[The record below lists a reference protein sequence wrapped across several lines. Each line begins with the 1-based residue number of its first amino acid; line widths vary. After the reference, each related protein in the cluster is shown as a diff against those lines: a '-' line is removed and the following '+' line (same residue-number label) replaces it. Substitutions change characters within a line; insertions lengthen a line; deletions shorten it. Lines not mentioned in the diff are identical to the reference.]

1 MPLSQPGTLD
11 GAATR
16 ADGGASVT
24 DFATA
29 TTAAVTVTHTRRAAA
44 ARWWRSAVH
53 GVKPRAIG
61 FIGRLVVRGVQ
72 RDLRHCFDASLV
84 DQEANRLAQRFM
96 QRYRQADE
104 GGRLALLQSVANESA
119 RHDFESKRFVD
130 YLDSPRIR
138 FFKRFSTSPDGLE
151 FLVRLRA
158 DMLRQS
164 SRIVGLVRLEEDLA
178 SLFGIWFDVGFLEL
192 RRITWDS
199 PASLLEKLMR
209 YEAVHPITSWNDLR
223 RRLAEDR
230 QCYAFFHP
238 RMDQEPLIFVEVALV
253 DQLSQDIGSL
263 LDEAASIVEETRRRW
278 AVFYSI
284 SNTQFG
290 LRGVSFG
297 NFLLKRAI
305 ARVQGDFPR
314 LERFATLSPI
324 PGLAAW
330 VGALSAEKAERILGT
345 ERALLLGKENGG
357 PMSLEGQDL
366 SQWLSQI
373 EEPQPPKSARREI
386 GLRLAAFYLV
396 REQRNGQPRDPVA
409 RFHFGNGAQIERL
422 NWRADASE
430 KAQRESF
437 GIMVN
442 YRYVVTD
449 LDENL
454 ARARTGT
461 PRSSRAIAQLL

>member
-1 MPLSQPGTLD
+1 METSPAPLSHPGPLD
-11 GAATR
+11 GTTVAAP
-16 ADGGASVT
+16 VT
-24 DFATA
+24 PN
-29 TTAAVTVTHTRRAAA
+29 RRAAA
-44 ARWWRSAVH
+44 VKWWRSAVR
-53 GVKPRAIG
+53 GAKPRAISV
-61 FIGRLVVRGVQ
+61 IGRLMAHGVQ
-72 RDLRHCFDASLV
+72 RDLRHCFSASLV
-84 DQEANRLAQRFM
+84 DREANRLALRFM
-96 QRYRQADE
+96 RRYRQVDE

-119 RHDFESKRFVD
+119 RHDFEGKRFVD

-138 FFKRFSTSPDGLE
+138 FFKRFSAAPDGLE
-151 FLVRLRA
+151 FLVHLRA
-158 DMLRQS
+158 DLFRQS
-164 SRIVGLVRLEEDLA
+164 SRIGGLGRLEEDLA

-192 RRITWDS
+192 RRVTWDS

-223 RRLAEDR
+223 RRLADDR
-230 QCYAFFHP
+230 RCYAFFHP

-253 DQLSQDIGSL
+253 DQLSQDIGRL
-263 LDEAASIVEETRRRW
+263 LDETASIVHESHRRW

-305 ARVQGDFPR
+305 ARVQEDFPR
-314 LERFATLSPI
+314 VERFATLSPV

-330 VGALSAEKAERILGT
+330 VGSLKTDDTQRILGT
-345 ERALLLGKENGG
+345 HCTLLLGEGNGG
-357 PMSLEGQDL
+357 PRSLNGRDL
-366 SQWLSQI
+366 SQWLSHM
-373 EEPQPPKSARREI
+373 EEPPPQKSARREI

-409 RFHFGNGAQIERL
+409 RFHFGNGAQIDRL

-430 KAQRESF
+430 KARRESF

-454 ARARTGT
+454 ARVCTGA
-461 PRSSRAIAQLL
+461 PRASRAIAHLL